1 MAKKYKTPSDR
12 PLRVEEMPSVTA
24 TELKNKTA
32 DVFDLVAAKRAV
44 AIRRHDK
51 PRAVLL
57 SMEEYASLTGEGDP
71 FLLEELKA
79 KYSWMLDDMQSPEQ
93 KAAAERAF
101 NATPEELG
109 EAAVR
114 GAKRMIESGEIK
126 L

>member
-1 MAKKYKTPSDR
+1 MAKKYKLPSDHF
-12 PLRVEEMPSVTA
+12 LRVDELPSVAA

-32 DVFDLVAAKRAV
+32 DVLDRVTEQGAL

-51 PRAVLL
+51 PRAVLM
-57 SMEEYASLTGEGDP
+57 SMEQYDALTSGGDP
-71 FLLEELKA
+71 FWLDELKA
-79 KYSWMLDDMQSPEQ
+79 KYNKMLDDMQSPES

-114 GAKRMIESGEIK
+114 GAQRMIESGEIK

>member
-1 MAKKYKTPSDR
+1 
-12 PLRVEEMPSVTA
+12 MPSVTA

-32 DVFDLVAAKRAV
+32 EVFDLVAAKRAV

-57 SMEEYASLTGEGDP
+57 SMEEYAALKGGDDP
-71 FLLEELKA
+71 LWLEELKGQ
-79 KYSWMLDDMQSPEQ
+79 YRGMLDDMQSPEQ

-114 GAKRMIESGEIK
+114 GAQRMIESGEIK

>member
-1 MAKKYKTPSDR
+1 MTKKYNLPSDR
-12 PLRVEEMPSVTA
+12 SLRVEEMPSVTA

-44 AIRRHDK
+44 AIKRHDK

-57 SMEEYASLTGEGDP
+57 SMEEYAALTGGGEP
-71 FLLEELKA
+71 VLLEELKA
-79 KYSWMLDDMQSPEQ
+79 RYRHILDDMQTPEH
-93 KAAAERAF
+93 KAAVKRLFE
-101 NATPEELG
+101 ATPEELG

-114 GAKRMIESGEIK
+114 GAQRMIESGEIK

>member
-1 MAKKYKTPSDR
+1 MAKKYNLPADHF
-12 PLRVEEMPSVTA
+12 LRVEELPSVTA

-32 DVFDLVAAKRAV
+32 DILDRVAVDHAV

-51 PRAVLL
+51 PRAVLI
-57 SMEEYASLTGEGDP
+57 SMEQYDALTSGGDP
-71 FLLEELKA
+71 LWLEELKV
-79 KYSWMLDDMQSPEQ
+79 KYHKMLDDMQSPEQ
-93 KAAAERAF
+93 KTAAERAF

-114 GAKRMIESGEIK
+114 GAQRMIESGEIK

>member
-1 MAKKYKTPSDR
+1 MAKKYNTPSDR
-12 PLRVEEMPSVTA
+12 SLRVEEMPSVTA

-51 PRAVLL
+51 VRAVLL
-57 SMEEYASLTGEGDP
+57 SMEEYAALKGGDDP
-71 FLLEELKA
+71 LFLEELKA
-79 KYSWMLDDMQSPEQ
+79 EYSWMLDDMQSPEQ
-93 KAAAERAF
+93 RAAAERAF

-114 GAKRMIESGEIK
+114 GAQKMIESGEIK